1 MPGTPGQFCLPQTT
15 LHGSSHWPLEL
26 FAVVETRYIC
36 TTTAGTPW
44 NMTSLNEELNLSL
57 YLVLNTFKWP
67 HKASGCHTGQ
77 VALIQLNEFMALT
90 LHILSCLPPCAL
102 VQTCRADL
110 CSETLMDDTS
120 SRKLSWIP
128 LRSLIPQDPRTYPF
142 PTFNLHTYSS
152 SPTPTHES
160 IPRAQS
166 QYHMHLLPSQ
176 SSQHSESPAAI

>member
-1 MPGTPGQFCLPQTT
+1 
-15 LHGSSHWPLEL
+15 
-26 FAVVETRYIC
+26 
-36 TTTAGTPW
+36 
-44 NMTSLNEELNLSL
+44 MTSLNEERNLSL

-77 VALIQLNEFMALT
+77 VALIQLNRFMALT

-120 SRKLSWIP
+120 PGSCP
-128 LRSLIPQDPRTYPF
+128 GFHLRSLIPQDQG
-142 PTFNLHTYSS
+142 HTHFLLLICIQLI
-152 SPTPTHES
+152 PTPTHES

-176 SSQHSESPAAI
+176 SSQHSESPAAICE